1 MADAANFKTDIE
13 YATTSATANSLKC
26 EDYDILHVRKKLY
39 FLLQRR
45 VSLFFIKR
53 VEAYKLGS

>member
-26 EDYDILHVRKKLY
+26 EDCDILHVRKKA
-39 FLLQRR
+39 
-45 VSLFFIKR
+45 LFFASTKSVFIFH
-53 VEAYKLGS
+53 

>member
-26 EDYDILHVRKKLY
+26 EDCDILHVRKKLY

-45 VSLFFIKR
+45 VSLFFI
-53 VEAYKLGS
+53 